1 MVFDPHR
8 SLTETLAQGEIRTGD
23 VLSSLANLLASLVT
37 LAATTLFKLAVVM
50 SAKAV
55 FLWGLKKATLHNS
68 AVIHVKVGWEQVA
81 HLYDYIV
88 GELTKEQD
96 QRMNVA
102 PDETIILQGVFL
114 TVPSHFQYQN
124 EKNLFSQRLAF
135 LN

>member
-55 FLWGLKKATLHNS
+55 FLWGLKKATLHSS
-68 AVIHVKVGWEQVA
+68 AVIHVKVG
-81 HLYDYIV
+81 LKTSST
-88 GELTKEQD
+88 L
-96 QRMNVA
+96 
-102 PDETIILQGVFL
+102 L
-114 TVPSHFQYQN
+114 
-124 EKNLFSQRLAF
+124 
-135 LN
+135 